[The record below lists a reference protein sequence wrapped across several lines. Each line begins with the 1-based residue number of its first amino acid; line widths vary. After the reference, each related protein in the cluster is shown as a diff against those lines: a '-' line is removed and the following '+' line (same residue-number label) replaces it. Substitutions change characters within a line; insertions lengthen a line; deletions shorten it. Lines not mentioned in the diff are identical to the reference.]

1 MSTDYAVE
9 ARGLIKRYGTTTAL
23 GGIDLEVPTGTVT
36 AVLGPNG
43 AGKTTAVRILTTLTE
58 ADEGEAVVAGF
69 DVRTQATE
77 VRRRIGLAAQDA
89 TVDPLLTGRENL
101 VMLGELHQLSRKDST
116 RRAVELLAEFAL
128 TEAADR
134 VVSGYSGGMRRR
146 LDLGATLVA
155 RPEVLF
161 LDEPTTGLDPRA
173 RTDLWSVLDTLV
185 DHGATLL
192 LTTQYLEEAERL
204 ADDIIVVDHGKIIA
218 RGDARKLK
226 RQVGGDHV
234 QIIVVEPD
242 QLDDATRILARITGA
257 QPTVDVGTRSVTAP
271 TSQGV
276 QALVIVASALTDA
289 ARGGRRSQPAPA
301 DARRGVPHA
310 YRRGPRRRSHG
321 GDHMTITA
329 TAEPVVTAPAHHLHP
344 PRGMF
349 HDTWVIARRGLV
361 HMKRQP
367 EQLSDATIQPIMFV
381 LLFAYVFGGAI
392 DVPGGGSYREFLMGG
407 IFAQTIVFTAFGVA
421 LSLANDRKNQAV
433 DRFRS
438 LPIAKGAVLG
448 GHAVANLLKSFLPI
462 ALMSLCGLAIGWR
475 IRSGLIDAVGGYAL
489 LIAFA
494 FAMIWVGVLLGSL
507 VATPEGVTG
516 IAFTVLFPITFIAST
531 FVPTS
536 TMPGFLQTIAEW
548 NPVTT
553 LSDAVREQFG
563 NPNTPAAPGDPWSIA
578 HPMAYSVIWIVAIVA
593 VCAPLAVRAYQRSI
607 AK

>member
-1 MSTDYAVE
+1 MTA
-9 ARGLIKRYGTTTAL
+9 TTT
-23 GGIDLEVPTGTVT
+23 V
-36 AVLGPNG
+36 
-43 AGKTTAVRILTTLTE
+43 
-58 ADEGEAVVAGF
+58 
-69 DVRTQATE
+69 
-77 VRRRIGLAAQDA
+77 
-89 TVDPLLTGRENL
+89 
-101 VMLGELHQLSRKDST
+101 
-116 RRAVELLAEFAL
+116 
-128 TEAADR
+128 
-134 VVSGYSGGMRRR
+134 
-146 LDLGATLVA
+146 
-155 RPEVLF
+155 
-161 LDEPTTGLDPRA
+161 
-173 RTDLWSVLDTLV
+173 
-185 DHGATLL
+185 
-192 LTTQYLEEAERL
+192 
-204 ADDIIVVDHGKIIA
+204 
-218 RGDARKLK
+218 
-226 RQVGGDHV
+226 
-234 QIIVVEPD
+234 
-242 QLDDATRILARITGA
+242 
-257 QPTVDVGTRSVTAP
+257 
-271 TSQGV
+271 
-276 QALVIVASALTDA
+276 
-289 ARGGRRSQPAPA
+289 
-301 DARRGVPHA
+301 
-310 YRRGPRRRSHG
+310 
-321 GDHMTITA
+321 
-329 TAEPVVTAPAHHLHP
+329 PVVTATADHLHP
-344 PRGMF
+344 PRGLF

-448 GHAVANLLKSFLPI
+448 GHALANLLKSFLPI
-462 ALMSLCGLAIGWR
+462 ALMSLCGLLIGWR
-475 IRSGLIDAVGGYAL
+475 IRGGFVDAVGGYLL

-516 IAFTVLFPITFIAST
+516 IAFTVLFPITFVAST

-563 NPNTPAAPGDPWSIA
+563 NPNTPTAPGDPWSIA
-578 HPMAYSVIWIVAIVA
+578 HPMAYSVIWIAAIVA